1 MRQHSPSVGPAEER
15 PRRRDL
21 RPLRELLP
29 YLAPYGRRLA
39 LAFVALT
46 LAAALTLSLPVAVR
60 YMIDLGFS
68 TANAASIDRYFLVMF
83 ALATALALATA
94 ARYYLVT
101 WLGERVVADIRE
113 DVFDRMLTLG
123 PTFYETTRTGEVLSR
138 LTADTTVL
146 QSVVGS
152 GASIALRNLFLLLGG
167 LTMLFVTSPRLTG
180 LMIVVIPL
188 VLLPLIVFGR
198 RVRKLSRLS
207 QDRIADTSAL
217 AGELLGAMQIV
228 QAYVR
233 EAWEAARF
241 RVTVEASFDTALRR
255 MRARAL
261 LTAIIIL
268 FVFGSIVGVLWVGA
282 QAVIDGRMT
291 GGQLGQ
297 FVLYSVLTAGGV
309 AALSEV
315 WGELQRAAGAMER
328 ISELL
333 ASQPAVSDP
342 ADPVALAD
350 AGGSIRLEHVGFSYP
365 SRPDER
371 ALDDVSF
378 EVTPGETVALVGAS
392 GAGKSTL
399 FSLLLRFYD
408 PQEGRILLDGTDI
421 AQAALSEVRQRI
433 GIVPQETIVFSTSA
447 LENIRYGRTDASDAE
462 VRAAARA
469 ALADEFIEPLPGG
482 YDAHLGERGVRLSGG
497 QRQRIA
503 IARAILKN
511 PPVLLL
517 DEATSALD
525 AESERKVQEA
535 LTHLMV
541 DRTTLI
547 IAHRLATVV
556 NADRIVVLDQG
567 RVVATGTH
575 AELLEQEGIYAR
587 LAALQFGAP
596 DTAAAAAAAT
606 RKADR
611 PRETPA

>member
-1 MRQHSPSVGPAEER
+1 MRQQRTSANSGEER
-15 PRRRDL
+15 PRGRDL
-21 RPLRELLP
+21 RPLRDLLP

-39 LAFVALT
+39 LAFLALT
-46 LAAALTLSLPVAVR
+46 LAAAMTLSLPVAVR

-68 TANAASIDRYFLVMF
+68 AANAASIDRYFLIMLGVSS
-83 ALATALALATA
+83 ALAFATA

-101 WLGERVVADIRE
+101 WLGERVVADLRE
-113 DVFDRMLTLG
+113 DVFERMLSLG

-138 LTADTTVL
+138 LTADTTIL

-152 GASIALRNLFLLLGG
+152 GASIALRNFFLLIGG
-167 LTMLFVTSPRLTG
+167 LTMLFVTSPKLTG

-188 VLLPLIVFGR
+188 VLLPLILFGR
-198 RVRKLSRLS
+198 RVRRLSRLS
-207 QDRIADTSAL
+207 QDRIADSSAL

-241 RVTVEASFDTALRR
+241 KDTVEASFRTALRR
-255 MRARAL
+255 MRARAF
-261 LTAIIIL
+261 LTVIIIL
-268 FVFGSIVGVLWVGA
+268 FVFGSIVAVLWVGA
-282 QAVIDGRMT
+282 QSVIDGRMT

-297 FVLYSVLTAGGV
+297 FVLYSVLTAGAV

-328 ISELL
+328 ITELL
-333 ASQPAVSDP
+333 ASEPAISDP
-342 ADPVALAD
+342 AEPVPLPPAK
-350 AGGSIRLEHVGFSYP
+350 GSIRLEDVGFAYP
-365 SRPDER
+365 SRPDQP
-371 ALDDVSF
+371 ALDAVSF
-378 EVTPGETVALVGAS
+378 DVAPGETVALVGAS
-392 GAGKSTL
+392 GAGKTTL

-408 PQEGRILLDGTDI
+408 PRSGRILLDGTDI
-421 AQAALSEVRQRI
+421 AAAALSEVRQRI
-433 GIVPQETIVFSTSA
+433 GIVPQETVIFSTSA
-447 LENIRYGRTDASDAE
+447 MENIRYGREDASDAE
-462 VRAAARA
+462 VIAAARA
-469 ALADEFIEPLPGG
+469 ALADEFVRPLPGG

-535 LTHLMV
+535 LDHLMV

-556 NADRIVVLDQG
+556 NADRIVVLDEG

-575 AELLEQEGIYAR
+575 AQLLQQGGIYAR
-587 LAALQFGAP
+587 LAALQFGAADAP
-596 DTAAAAAAAT
+596 PAAAT
-606 RKADR
+606 G
-611 PRETPA
+611 

>member
-1 MRQHSPSVGPAEER
+1 MSKDSTSSDSPDER
-15 PRRRDL
+15 PRGREI
-21 RPLRELLP
+21 RPLRGILP
-29 YLAPYGRRLA
+29 YLAPYRRQLL
-39 LAFVALT
+39 LAFLALT
-46 LAAALTLSLPVAVR
+46 LAAAMTLSLPVAVR
-60 YMIDLGFS
+60 FMIDLGFS
-68 TANAASIDRYFLVMF
+68 TANAASIDRYFLIMF
-83 ALATALALATA
+83 LVSATLALATA

-101 WLGERVVADIRE
+101 WLGERIVADIRQ
-113 DVFDRMLTLG
+113 DVFERMLTLG

-138 LTADTTVL
+138 LTADTTIL

-152 GASIALRNLFLLLGG
+152 GASIALRNLFLLIGG
-167 LTMLFVTSPRLTG
+167 LTMLLVTSPALTG
-180 LMIVVIPL
+180 LMVVVIPL

-198 RVRKLSRLS
+198 RVRRLSRLS
-207 QDRIADTSAL
+207 QDRIADTTAL

-241 RVTVEASFDTALRR
+241 KDTIEASFQTALRR
-255 MRARAL
+255 MRARAF
-261 LTAIIIL
+261 LTAIVIL
-268 FVFGSIVGVLWVGA
+268 FVFGSIVAVLWVGA
-282 QAVIDGRMT
+282 QSVVGGRMT

-297 FVLYSVLTAGGV
+297 FVLYAVLTAGAV

-328 ISELL
+328 ITELL
-333 ASQPAVSDP
+333 SAQPGVCDP
-342 ADPVALAD
+342 LEPVALANE
-350 AGGSIRLEHVGFSYP
+350 GGRIQLEGVRFFYP
-365 SRPDER
+365 SRPDEP
-371 ALDDVSF
+371 ALDEVSF
-378 EVTPGETVALVGAS
+378 DVPPGESVALVGAS
-392 GAGKSTL
+392 GAGKTTL

-408 PQEGRILLDGTDI
+408 PQSGRILLDGTDI
-421 AQAALSEVRQRI
+421 SLAAMADVRNRI
-433 GIVPQETIVFSTSA
+433 GIVPQETIIFSTSA
-447 LENIRYGRTDASDAE
+447 MENIRYGRPDASDE
-462 VRAAARA
+462 DVKAAARA

-535 LTHLMV
+535 LDHLMV

-556 NADRIVVLDQG
+556 NADRIVVLDGG

-575 AELLEQEGIYAR
+575 AELLRQGGIYAR

-596 DTAAAAAAAT
+596 DTPAAAAV
-606 RKADR
+606 
-611 PRETPA
+611 

>member
-1 MRQHSPSVGPAEER
+1 MRQHSPPTDTGEER

-21 RPLRELLP
+21 RPLRRLAP
-29 YLAPYGRRLA
+29 YLAPYRRQLA
-39 LAFVALT
+39 LAFLALT
-46 LAAALTLSLPVAVR
+46 LAAAMTLSLPVAVR

-68 TANAASIDRYFLVMF
+68 TASSASIDRYFLLML
-83 ALATALALATA
+83 ALSTALALATA

-113 DVFDRMLTLG
+113 DVFDRMLSLG

-138 LTADTTVL
+138 LTADTTIL

-152 GASIALRNLFLLLGG
+152 GASIALRNVFLLIGG
-167 LTMLFVTSPRLTG
+167 LTMLLVTSPALTG

-198 RVRKLSRLS
+198 RVRRLSRLS
-207 QDRIADTSAL
+207 QDRVADTSAL
-217 AGELLGAMQIV
+217 ASELLGAMHIV
-228 QAYVR
+228 QAFVR

-241 RVTVEASFDTALRR
+241 RATVEASFDTALKR

-261 LTAIIIL
+261 LTAIVIL

-282 QAVIDGRMT
+282 QSVIDGRMT

-297 FVLYSVLTAGGV
+297 FVLYSVLTAGAV

-328 ISELL
+328 ITELL
-333 ASQPAVSDP
+333 AARPAVVDP
-342 ADPVALAD
+342 PNPLPLPDG
-350 AGGSIRLEHVGFSYP
+350 GGSIRLDRVGFSYP
-365 SRPDER
+365 SRPDQR
-371 ALDDVSF
+371 ALDGVSF
-378 EVTPGETVALVGAS
+378 EVAPGETVALVGAS

-421 AQAALSEVRQRI
+421 AHAALADVRQRI
-433 GIVPQETIVFSTSA
+433 GIVPQETVIFSTSA
-447 LENIRYGRTDASDAE
+447 MENIRYGRTDATDEE
-462 VRAAARA
+462 VMAAAEA
-469 ALADEFIEPLPGG
+469 ALADEFVRPLPGG

-503 IARAILKN
+503 IARAILRN

-535 LTHLMV
+535 LDHLMV

-556 NADRIVVLDQG
+556 NADRIVVLDAG

-575 AELLEQEGIYAR
+575 AELLAQDGIYAR
-587 LAALQFGAP
+587 LAALQFGAAG
-596 DTAAAAAAAT
+596 D
-606 RKADR
+606 ADSVRVASR
-611 PRETPA
+611 PSEASA

>member
-1 MRQHSPSVGPAEER
+1 MRQQRTSANSGEER
-15 PRRRDL
+15 PRGRDL
-21 RPLRELLP
+21 RPLRDLLP

-39 LAFVALT
+39 LAFLALT
-46 LAAALTLSLPVAVR
+46 LAAAMTLSLPVAVR

-68 TANAASIDRYFLVMF
+68 AANAASIDRYFLIMLGVSS
-83 ALATALALATA
+83 ALAFATA

-101 WLGERVVADIRE
+101 WLGERVVADLRE
-113 DVFDRMLTLG
+113 DVFERMLSLG

-152 GASIALRNLFLLLGG
+152 GASIALRNFFLLIGG
-167 LTMLFVTSPRLTG
+167 LTMLFVTSPKLTG

-188 VLLPLIVFGR
+188 VLLPLILFGR
-198 RVRKLSRLS
+198 RVRRLSRLS
-207 QDRIADTSAL
+207 QDRIADSSAL

-241 RVTVEASFDTALRR
+241 KDTVEASFRTALRR
-255 MRARAL
+255 MRARAF
-261 LTAIIIL
+261 LTVIIIL
-268 FVFGSIVGVLWVGA
+268 FVFGSIVAVLWVGA
-282 QAVIDGRMT
+282 QSVIDGRMT

-297 FVLYSVLTAGGV
+297 FVLYSVLTAGAV

-328 ISELL
+328 LTELL
-333 ASQPAVSDP
+333 ASEPAISDP
-342 ADPVALAD
+342 AAPVPLPPAK
-350 AGGSIRLEHVGFSYP
+350 GSIRLEDVGFAYP
-365 SRPDER
+365 SRPDQP
-371 ALDDVSF
+371 ALDAVSF
-378 EVTPGETVALVGAS
+378 DVAPGETVALVGAS
-392 GAGKSTL
+392 GAGKTTL

-408 PQEGRILLDGTDI
+408 PRSGRILLDGTDI
-421 AQAALSEVRQRI
+421 AAAALSEVRQRI
-433 GIVPQETIVFSTSA
+433 GIVPQETVIFSTSA
-447 LENIRYGRTDASDAE
+447 MENIRYGREDASDAE
-462 VRAAARA
+462 VIAAARA
-469 ALADEFIEPLPGG
+469 ALADEFVRPLPGG

-535 LTHLMV
+535 LDHLMV

-556 NADRIVVLDQG
+556 NADRIVVLDEG

-575 AELLEQEGIYAR
+575 AQLLQQGGIYAR
-587 LAALQFGAP
+587 LAALQFGAADAP
-596 DTAAAAAAAT
+596 PAVAAG
-606 RKADR
+606 
-611 PRETPA
+611 

>member
-1 MRQHSPSVGPAEER
+1 MRQHSPPTDPGEDR
-15 PRRRDL
+15 PRRRNL
-21 RPLRELLP
+21 RPLRKLAP
-29 YLAPYGRRLA
+29 YLAPYGRQLA
-39 LAFVALT
+39 LAFLALT
-46 LAAALTLSLPVAVR
+46 VAAAMTLSLPVAVR

-68 TANAASIDRYFLVMF
+68 TANAASIDRYFVVM
-83 ALATALALATA
+83 LGLSTALALATA

-113 DVFDRMLTLG
+113 DVFDRMLSLG

-152 GASIALRNLFLLLGG
+152 GASIALRNVFLLIGG
-167 LTMLFVTSPRLTG
+167 LTMLLVTSPALTG
-180 LMIVVIPL
+180 LMIIVIPL

-198 RVRKLSRLS
+198 RVRRLSRLS

-217 AGELLGAMQIV
+217 ASELLGAMHIV

-241 RVTVEASFDTALRR
+241 RATVESSFDTALRR
-255 MRARAL
+255 IRARAL
-261 LTAIIIL
+261 LTAIVIL

-282 QAVIDGRMT
+282 QSVVDGRMT

-297 FVLYSVLTAGGV
+297 FVLYSVLTAGAV

-328 ISELL
+328 IAELL
-333 ASQPAVSDP
+333 DARPAVVDP
-342 ADPVALAD
+342 PEPVSLPD
-350 AGGSIRLEHVGFSYP
+350 NGGSIGLERVSFSYP
-365 SRPDER
+365 SRPDQR
-371 ALDDVSF
+371 ALDEVSF
-378 EVTPGETVALVGAS
+378 EVAPGETVALVGAS

-408 PQEGRILLDGTDI
+408 PQRGRILLDGTDI
-421 AQAALSEVRQRI
+421 ARAALADVRQRI
-433 GIVPQETIVFSTSA
+433 GIVPQETVIFSTTA
-447 LENIRYGRTDASDAE
+447 MENIRYGRTDASDE
-462 VRAAARA
+462 DVVAAAEA
-469 ALADEFIEPLPGG
+469 ALVDEFIRPLPGG
-482 YDAHLGERGVRLSGG
+482 YHAHLGERGVRLSGG

-535 LTHLMV
+535 LEHLMV

-556 NADRIVVLDQG
+556 NADRIVVLDAGQ
-567 RVVATGTH
+567 VVATGTH
-575 AELLEQEGIYAR
+575 AELLAQGGIYAR

-596 DTAAAAAAAT
+596 DSADALRAAG
-606 RKADR
+606 R
-611 PRETPA
+611 PSETPA

>member
-1 MRQHSPSVGPAEER
+1 MRQQRTSANSGEER
-15 PRRRDL
+15 PRGRNL
-21 RPLRELLP
+21 RPLRDLLP

-39 LAFVALT
+39 LAFLALT
-46 LAAALTLSLPVAVR
+46 LAAAMTLSLPVALR

-68 TANAASIDRYFLVMF
+68 AANAASIDRYFLIMLGVSS
-83 ALATALALATA
+83 ALAFATA

-101 WLGERVVADIRE
+101 WLGERVVADLRE
-113 DVFDRMLTLG
+113 DVFERMLSLG

-138 LTADTTVL
+138 LTADTTIL

-152 GASIALRNLFLLLGG
+152 GASIALRNFFLLIGG
-167 LTMLFVTSPRLTG
+167 LTMLFVTSPKLTG
-180 LMIVVIPL
+180 LMIIVIPL
-188 VLLPLIVFGR
+188 VLLPLILFGR
-198 RVRKLSRLS
+198 RVRRLSRLS
-207 QDRIADTSAL
+207 QDRIADSSAL

-241 RVTVEASFDTALRR
+241 KDTVEASFRTALRR
-255 MRARAL
+255 MRARAF
-261 LTAIIIL
+261 LTVIIIL
-268 FVFGSIVGVLWVGA
+268 FVFGSIVAVLWVGA
-282 QAVIDGRMT
+282 QSVIDGRMT

-297 FVLYSVLTAGGV
+297 FVLYSVLTAGAV

-328 ISELL
+328 ITELL
-333 ASQPAVSDP
+333 ASQPAITDP
-342 ADPVALAD
+342 AEPVPLPPAK
-350 AGGSIRLEHVGFSYP
+350 GRIRLEDVGFTYP
-365 SRPDER
+365 SRPDQP
-371 ALDDVSF
+371 ALDAVSF
-378 EVTPGETVALVGAS
+378 DVAPGETVALVGAS
-392 GAGKSTL
+392 GAGKTTL

-408 PQEGRILLDGTDI
+408 PRSGRILLDDTDI
-421 AQAALSEVRQRI
+421 AAAALSEVRQRI
-433 GIVPQETIVFSTSA
+433 GIVPQETVIFSTSA
-447 LENIRYGRTDASDAE
+447 MENIRYGRENASDAE
-462 VRAAARA
+462 VIAAARA
-469 ALADEFIEPLPGG
+469 ALADEFIRPLPGG

-535 LTHLMV
+535 LDHLMV
-541 DRTTLI
+541 DRTTVI

-556 NADRIVVLDQG
+556 NADRIVVLDEG

-575 AELLEQEGIYAR
+575 EQLLQQGGIYAR
-587 LAALQFGAP
+587 LAALQFGAADAP
-596 DTAAAAAAAT
+596 PAAAT
-606 RKADR
+606 G
-611 PRETPA
+611 

>member
-1 MRQHSPSVGPAEER
+1 MRQQRTSADSGEER
-15 PRRRDL
+15 PRGRNL
-21 RPLRELLP
+21 RPLRGLLP

-39 LAFVALT
+39 LAFLALT
-46 LAAALTLSLPVAVR
+46 LAAAMTLSLPVAVR

-68 TANAASIDRYFLVMF
+68 AANAASIDRYFLIMLGVSS
-83 ALATALALATA
+83 ALAFATA

-101 WLGERVVADIRE
+101 WLGERVVADLRQ
-113 DVFDRMLTLG
+113 DVFERMLSLG

-138 LTADTTVL
+138 LTADTTIL

-152 GASIALRNLFLLLGG
+152 GASIALRNFFLLIGG
-167 LTMLFVTSPRLTG
+167 LTMLFVTSPKLTG

-188 VLLPLIVFGR
+188 VLLPLILFGR
-198 RVRKLSRLS
+198 RVRRLSRLS
-207 QDRIADTSAL
+207 QDRIADSSAL

-233 EAWEAARF
+233 EGWEAARF
-241 RVTVEASFDTALRR
+241 KDTVEASFRTALRR
-255 MRARAL
+255 MRARAI
-261 LTAIIIL
+261 LTVIIIL
-268 FVFGSIVGVLWVGA
+268 FVFGSIVGVLWFGA
-282 QAVIDGRMT
+282 QSVIGGRMT

-297 FVLYSVLTAGGV
+297 FVLYSVLTAGAV

-328 ISELL
+328 ITELL
-333 ASQPAVSDP
+333 ASQPAITDP
-342 ADPVALAD
+342 AEPVPLAP
-350 AGGSIRLEHVGFSYP
+350 ARGSIRLEDVVFAYP
-365 SRPDER
+365 SRPDSP
-371 ALDDVSF
+371 ALDGVSF
-378 EVTPGETVALVGAS
+378 DVAPGETVALVGAS
-392 GAGKSTL
+392 GAGKTTL

-408 PQEGRILLDGTDI
+408 PRSGRILLDGTDI
-421 AQAALSEVRQRI
+421 AAAALSEVRQRI
-433 GIVPQETIVFSTSA
+433 GIVPQETVIFSTSA
-447 LENIRYGRTDASDAE
+447 MENIRYGREDASDAE
-462 VRAAARA
+462 VIAAARA
-469 ALADEFIEPLPGG
+469 ALADEFIRPLPGG

-535 LTHLMV
+535 LDHLMV

-556 NADRIVVLDQG
+556 NADRIVVLDEG

-575 AELLEQEGIYAR
+575 AQLLQQGGIYAR
-587 LAALQFGAP
+587 LAALQFGAADAP
-596 DTAAAAAAAT
+596 PAAAIG
-606 RKADR
+606 
-611 PRETPA
+611 

>member
-1 MRQHSPSVGPAEER
+1 MSQDSTSNDSPDER
-15 PRRRDL
+15 PRGREI
-21 RPLRELLP
+21 RPLRGILP
-29 YLAPYGRRLA
+29 YLAPYRRQLL

-46 LAAALTLSLPVAVR
+46 LAAAMTLSLPVAVR
-60 YMIDLGFS
+60 FMIDLGFS
-68 TANAASIDRYFLVMF
+68 AANAASIDRYFLIMF
-83 ALATALALATA
+83 LVSATLALATA

-101 WLGERVVADIRE
+101 WLGERIVADIRQ
-113 DVFDRMLTLG
+113 DVFERMLTLG

-138 LTADTTVL
+138 LTADTTIL

-152 GASIALRNLFLLLGG
+152 GASIALRNLFLLIGG
-167 LTMLFVTSPRLTG
+167 LTMLLVTSPALTG
-180 LMIVVIPL
+180 LMVVVIPL

-198 RVRKLSRLS
+198 RVRRLSRLS
-207 QDRIADTSAL
+207 QDRVADTTAL

-228 QAYVR
+228 QAFVR

-241 RVTVEASFDTALRR
+241 KDTIEASFQTALRR
-255 MRARAL
+255 MRARAF
-261 LTAIIIL
+261 LTAIVIL
-268 FVFGSIVGVLWVGA
+268 FVFGSIVAVLWVGA
-282 QAVIDGRMT
+282 QSVVDGRMS

-297 FVLYSVLTAGGV
+297 FVLYAVLTAGAV

-328 ISELL
+328 ITELL
-333 ASQPAVSDP
+333 SAEPGVCDA
-342 ADPVALAD
+342 AEPVPLSND
-350 AGGSIRLEHVGFSYP
+350 GGRIQLEGVRFFYP
-365 SRPDER
+365 SRPDEP
-371 ALDDVSF
+371 ALDNVSF
-378 EVTPGETVALVGAS
+378 EVAPGESVALVGAS
-392 GAGKSTL
+392 GAGKTTL

-408 PQEGRILLDGTDI
+408 PKSGRILLDGTDI
-421 AQAALSEVRQRI
+421 SRAAMADVRNRI
-433 GIVPQETIVFSTSA
+433 GIVPQETIIFSTSA
-447 LENIRYGRTDASDAE
+447 LENIRYGRRDASNED
-462 VRAAARA
+462 VMAAARA

-535 LTHLMV
+535 LDHLMV
-541 DRTTLI
+541 DRTTLV

-556 NADRIVVLDQG
+556 NADRIIVLDGG

-575 AELLEQEGIYAR
+575 AELLREGGIYSR

-596 DTAAAAAAAT
+596 DTAAAAAV
-606 RKADR
+606 
-611 PRETPA
+611 

>member
-1 MRQHSPSVGPAEER
+1 MRQHSMPTGSAEGR

-21 RPLRELLP
+21 RPLRQLLP

-39 LAFVALT
+39 LAFFALT
-46 LAAALTLSLPVAVR
+46 MAAALTLSLPVAVR
-60 YMIDLGFS
+60 HMIDLGFS
-68 TANAASIDRYFLVMF
+68 TASAASIDRYFLIML
-83 ALATALALATA
+83 ALATGLALATA

-113 DVFDRMLTLG
+113 DVFDRMLSLG
-123 PTFYETTRTGEVLSR
+123 PTFYETTRTGEILSR

-167 LTMLFVTSPRLTG
+167 LTMLLVTSPGLTG
-180 LMIVVIPL
+180 LMVVVIPL

-198 RVRKLSRLS
+198 RVRRLSRLS

-241 RVTVEASFDTALRR
+241 HRTVEASFATALRR
-255 MRARAL
+255 MRARAV

-282 QAVIDGRMT
+282 QSVVDGRMS

-297 FVLYSVLTAGGV
+297 FVLYSVLTAGAV

-333 ASQPAVSDP
+333 ASRPAVTDP
-342 ADPVALAD
+342 AEPVPLPAAR
-350 AGGSIRLEHVGFSYP
+350 GSIRLEAVSFSYP
-365 SRPDER
+365 SRPEQR

-378 EVTPGETVALVGAS
+378 EVRPGETVALVGAS

-408 PQEGRILLDGTDI
+408 PDRGRILLDGTDI
-421 AQAALSEVRQRI
+421 AEARLADVRQRI
-433 GIVPQETIVFSTSA
+433 GIVPQETVIFSTTA
-447 LENIRYGRTDASDAE
+447 LENIRYGRTDATDEE
-462 VRAAARA
+462 VMAAAEA
-469 ALADEFIEPLPGG
+469 ALADEFIRPMPGG
-482 YDAHLGERGVRLSGG
+482 YEAHLGERGVRLSGG

-535 LTHLMV
+535 LEHLMV
-541 DRTTLI
+541 NRTTII

-556 NADRIVVLDQG
+556 NADRIVVLDGG

-575 AELLEQEGIYAR
+575 AELLAQGGIYAR
-587 LAALQFGAP
+587 LAELQFGAP
-596 DTAAAAAAAT
+596 EARAAAT
-606 RKADR
+606 A
-611 PRETPA
+611 